1 MIPSVSGS
9 VSSNRKVGDRGKAG
23 MGRLTAKAEKYSR
36 GRKKHYSRKRP
47 LSIAMRNWLWP
58 AIGVLVFGE
67 VLLLGAHA
75 VRWMM
80 TSPRFVLGEVKVV
93 GHQILAPKAIVQ
105 LAGLKSGKN
114 IFEFDLEKIRRRID
128 SNPWV
133 RRSSVRKSPPNTLR
147 IEIEERKPIA
157 LVNNETGVAVDLE
170 GVILGSL
177 PPKTAGCLPVLE
189 GFSEKRARPGDRIEN
204 SSFSAAVIA
213 ASLYSGASFNREKC
227 LKISPAKNGRLRIR
241 IMEGKA
247 ELLVGGEKLEAQAAR
262 FHAVAMRIFKG
273 KIPSGAPM
281 LLDLTFPGRIIVRS
295 ANKNG
300 GLEG

>member
-1 MIPSVSGS
+1 
-9 VSSNRKVGDRGKAG
+9 
-23 MGRLTAKAEKYSR
+23 
-36 GRKKHYSRKRP
+36 
-47 LSIAMRNWLWP
+47 
-58 AIGVLVFGE
+58 
-67 VLLLGAHA
+67 
-75 VRWMM
+75 
-80 TSPRFVLGEVKVV
+80 
-93 GHQILAPKAIVQ
+93 
-105 LAGLKSGKN
+105 
-114 IFEFDLEKIRRRID
+114 
-128 SNPWV
+128 
-133 RRSSVRKSPPNTLR
+133 
-147 IEIEERKPIA
+147 IA

-227 LKISPAKNGRLRIR
+227 LNISPAKNGRLRIR